1 MTNTFPSKFVRPRV
15 LSAAVMIGMLA
26 CSLAKPSHAADLPQ
40 EPALQQSMA
49 TVKMIRFRFSP
60 PTITVRAGD
69 TVLWQNTSSGTHTVT
84 ADSVPPGAAAFDSGD
99 IGSGGQFSH
108 TFTVPGEHHYYCR
121 PHRGMGM
128 VGTVVV
134 EP

>member
-1 MTNTFPSKFVRPRV
+1 MTKTVASEVMRPWL
-15 LSAAVMIGMLA
+15 LSAAVMSGMLA

-40 EPALQQSMA
+40 EPALQQSIA
-49 TVKMIRFRFSP
+49 TVEMIRFRFSP
-60 PTITVRAGD
+60 QTITVRAGD

-108 TFTVPGEHHYYCR
+108 TFFVPGEHHYYCR
-121 PHRGMGM
+121 PHSGIGM